1 MAVTASDGC
10 LDFFFVSE
18 NDRRRKRR
26 EKVKNRLPSCMAV
39 CMKVI
44 ERKKSLVQDTH
55 STLRKEKS
63 APAKLER
70 INIMGYMKGY
80 YS

>member
-1 MAVTASDGC
+1 MAVLSDPVTASDDC
-10 LDFFFVSE
+10 LDFFFASL

-26 EKVKNRLPSCMAV
+26 EKVKNRLRPRMAV

-44 ERKKSLVQDTH
+44 ERKESLVQGTH

-70 INIMGYMKGY
+70 KNINA
-80 YS
+80 